1 MSIWECL
8 EINRQTQCVSCF
20 NDLGFWLLRNNLL
33 KKRATYGR
41 NINAYERKINLQ
53 AEMIDTWEIV
63 FDYYETIIRENMQHI
78 IKYKCIWHR
87 ITSSNRDNTRKIK
100 YISKKSFDWNFLLHT
115 TLITFITSLKKFN
128 MLSKKCWS
136 SSDISYICKFVTKQ
150 FLRDHATYYR
160 NKLCQYGN
168 ILRSSDKLHV
178 YLVLMILVFGYYET
192 IILKTRN
199 LWSEY
204 KCILPKNI
212 S

>member
-1 MSIWECL
+1 M
-8 EINRQTQCVSCF
+8 
-20 NDLGFWLLRNNLL
+20 
-33 KKRATYGR
+33 
-41 NINAYERKINLQ
+41 
-53 AEMIDTWEIV
+53 
-63 FDYYETIIRENMQHI
+63 
-78 IKYKCIWHR
+78 
-87 ITSSNRDNTRKIK
+87 
-100 YISKKSFDWNFLLHT
+100 LHT

-128 MLSKKCWS
+128 MLLKKCWS

-168 ILRSSDKLHV
+168 ILRSSGKLHV

-212 S
+212 SSNIPSLISIWRYNPMSYAFIFYYRLRVFSDNCFVITKNDFSCIWRYIFLSYAFIFRP

>member
-1 MSIWECL
+1 M
-8 EINRQTQCVSCF
+8 
-20 NDLGFWLLRNNLL
+20 
-33 KKRATYGR
+33 
-41 NINAYERKINLQ
+41 
-53 AEMIDTWEIV
+53 
-63 FDYYETIIRENMQHI
+63 
-78 IKYKCIWHR
+78 
-87 ITSSNRDNTRKIK
+87 
-100 YISKKSFDWNFLLHT
+100 LHT

-168 ILRSSDKLHV
+168 ILRSSGKLHV

-204 KCILPKNI
+204 KCIWPKNI
-212 S
+212 SSIRDFRVLSLFEDIILCHMHLYFIIGCVFFRIIVS

>member
-1 MSIWECL
+1 MHCIC
-8 EINRQTQCVSCF
+8 N
-20 NDLGFWLLRNNLL
+20 
-33 KKRATYGR
+33 
-41 NINAYERKINLQ
+41 
-53 AEMIDTWEIV
+53 TW
-63 FDYYETIIRENMQHI
+63 
-78 IKYKCIWHR
+78 
-87 ITSSNRDNTRKIK
+87 IK

-168 ILRSSDKLHV
+168 ILRSSGKLHV

-212 S
+212 SSSRDNGSPEYYICLKIYFSVICIYIPTIGCVFLG

>member
-1 MSIWECL
+1 M
-8 EINRQTQCVSCF
+8 
-20 NDLGFWLLRNNLL
+20 
-33 KKRATYGR
+33 
-41 NINAYERKINLQ
+41 
-53 AEMIDTWEIV
+53 
-63 FDYYETIIRENMQHI
+63 
-78 IKYKCIWHR
+78 
-87 ITSSNRDNTRKIK
+87 
-100 YISKKSFDWNFLLHT
+100 LHT

-168 ILRSSDKLHV
+168 ILRSSGKLHV

-212 S
+212 SSNRDNIFRVLSLFEDIILCHMHLYFIIGCIFFRIIVS

>member
-1 MSIWECL
+1 M
-8 EINRQTQCVSCF
+8 
-20 NDLGFWLLRNNLL
+20 
-33 KKRATYGR
+33 
-41 NINAYERKINLQ
+41 
-53 AEMIDTWEIV
+53 
-63 FDYYETIIRENMQHI
+63 
-78 IKYKCIWHR
+78 
-87 ITSSNRDNTRKIK
+87 
-100 YISKKSFDWNFLLHT
+100 LHT

-168 ILRSSDKLHV
+168 ILRSSGKLHV

-204 KCILPKNI
+204 KCIWPKNI
-212 S
+212 SSIRDNIQEKRYKIYYSGICIYILTIGFVLYRIIVS